1 MNDLVTSAQSAYFQD
16 SWVHAN
22 PDCPVNI
29 QCQLQALMLHGAS
42 PTPNT
47 HREKPE
53 PDSVTK
59 FPPPSRALRCE
70 TCDKLRKDHN
80 HNLPSVWY
88 RDPEHCHPSRKPGM
102 ITISSE
108 LVLLYCGLTAFRQLQ
123 RKLDNE
129 TAELRE
135 MVNRLGAG
143 PGGMDMVDVGALIE
157 GVQHRVCRI
166 EQLAKEMAS
175 LSS

>member
-1 MNDLVTSAQSAYFQD
+1 MNNLVTSAQSAYFQD
-16 SWVHAN
+16 SQVHAN

-29 QCQLQALMLHGAS
+29 QRQLQALMLHAAS
-42 PTPNT
+42 PMPNT

-53 PDSVTK
+53 PDSVTE
-59 FPPPSRALRCE
+59 FPPLSRALRCE

-80 HNLPSVWY
+80 HNLPS
-88 RDPEHCHPSRKPGM
+88 HCHPSRKPGM
-102 ITISSE
+102 IPISSE
-108 LVLLYCGLTAFRQLQ
+108 LVLLYCGLIAFRQLQ

-129 TAELRE
+129 MAELQE
-135 MVNRLGAG
+135 MVNRLRAG
-143 PGGMDMVDVGALIE
+143 PGGMDMVDVGAFIE
-157 GVQHRVCRI
+157 GVRHRVCRI